1 MSLNNRS
8 LDVETICRLLADEER
23 QSIVKYLD
31 GRDQVF
37 VDEVVEEASV
47 DGVENDEFYVRLI
60 HVHLPKLSDLD
71 VVSYNP
77 KQEIVY
83 PTDVD
88 RVSKCLDVLESQL
101 QS

>member
-8 LDVETICRLLADEER
+8 LDVEAVCRLLADDER

-37 VDEVVEEASV
+37 IDELVEEVGQEAQ
-47 DGVENDEFYVRLI
+47 DDEFYVRLI
-60 HVHLPKLSDLD
+60 HVHLPKLSEFD

-77 KQEIVY
+77 KQEIIY
-83 PTDVD
+83 PMEVD
-88 RVSKCLDVLESQL
+88 CVSECLDVLKGQL